1 MSAILEKIPFY
12 IEVTPS
18 DVKVMQKT
26 RTNKNTGEI
35 TPYFLQR
42 VIAHMG
48 PRSMT
53 ETEITLTEPTPL
65 PAGKYLIA
73 GTSLYPGKPF
83 GDNPPRLEF
92 NQWNV
97 SYVPMESVKELL
109 KL

>member
-1 MSAILEKIPFY
+1 MSVLDKIPFY
-12 IEVTPS
+12 IEVTAA
-18 DVKVMQKT
+18 DVKIEQKT

-35 TPYFLQR
+35 TPYYLQR

-48 PRSMT
+48 SRSMS
-53 ETEITLTEPTPL
+53 ETVITLSEGIPL
-65 PAGKYLIA
+65 PEGKYLIS
-73 GTSLYPGKPF
+73 GSSLYPGKPF

-97 SYVPMESVKELL
+97 SYVPMETVKHLM

>member
-1 MSAILEKIPFY
+1 MSVLEKIPFY

-18 DVKVMQKT
+18 DVKVEQRT

-35 TPYFLQR
+35 TSYYLQR
-42 VIAHMG
+42 VVAHMG
-48 PRSMT
+48 QRSIS
-53 ETEITLTEPTPL
+53 ETQITLSEPNPL
-65 PAGKYLIA
+65 PVGKYLIS
-73 GTSLYPGKPF
+73 GTSLYCGKPF

-97 SYVPMESVKELL
+97 SYVPMESVKELI

>member
-1 MSAILEKIPFY
+1 MSVLEKIPFY
-12 IEVTPS
+12 IEVTAA
-18 DVKVMQKT
+18 DVKIEQKT

-35 TPYFLQR
+35 TPYYLQR

-53 ETEITLTEPTPL
+53 ETVITLSEPNPL
-65 PAGKYLIA
+65 PEGKYLIS
-73 GTSLYPGKPF
+73 GSSLYPGKPF

-97 SYVPMESVKELL
+97 SYVPMETVKLL
-109 KL
+109 IKI